1 MNKIIPKNIIQ
12 HIGTFVYLLCKT
24 TIRGRQDT
32 LINHPASP
40 YAAAN
45 AAYVYSC
52 VLASLRGLNMQSAI
66 LQVNLRIALMQFMPR
81 IVSFSHV
88 RYYHSRQSRM
98 YSKLRSGLKAGFVKH
113 MVDVGT
119 YRGKA
124 DA

>member
-24 TIRGRQDT
+24 TIRGRPDT

-40 YAAAN
+40 YA
-45 AAYVYSC
+45 SIPD
-52 VLASLRGLNMQSAI
+52 L
-66 LQVNLRIALMQFMPR
+66 PR

-88 RYYHSRQSRM
+88 RNNHSRQSRM